1 MTGTVCLNGAI
12 YGISSHGL
20 FQGSL
25 QACEQ
30 VQLNWK
36 GLYLAGGA
44 AHPGPGMP
52 MVMMSGWIAADTL
65 DQDGTGVWACGCGQ
79 HRVRFLHAL

>member
-1 MTGTVCLNGAI
+1 V
-12 YGISSHGL
+12 
-20 FQGSL
+20 
-25 QACEQ
+25 
-30 VQLNWK
+30 K

-65 DQDGTGVWACGCGQ
+65 DQDVTNGKLETSTAK
-79 HRVRFLHAL
+79 